1 MSVQLD
7 YWIRKSPYFAATQ
20 RHGCLRYGI
29 SNHMY
34 QPGCYDDPVA
44 EYWKLVNGVTLWD
57 VATER
62 QVRSPVPTPSP
73 S

>member
-44 EYWKLVNGVTLWD
+44 EYWKLVNGVTL
-57 VATER
+57 
-62 QVRSPVPTPSP
+62 
-73 S
+73 